1 MKTTWQPSL
10 SVPLTTDI
18 AGRHSCLLMI
28 LSWDCSPEMA
38 KLRKA
43 TKLWSFPT
51 KNRIFHYYFP
61 FRNLELPT
69 EEFAKGVR
77 DLCDRTGALL
87 IVDDVRA
94 GFRLNTKVGLLE
106 ILRIGLD
113 WVAPGTPC
121 MA

>member
-1 MKTTWQPSL
+1 
-10 SVPLTTDI
+10 
-18 AGRHSCLLMI
+18 
-28 LSWDCSPEMA
+28 MA

-51 KNRIFHYYFP
+51 KNRISYFYFP

-94 GFRLNTKVGLLE
+94 GFRFNTKVGLVE
-106 ILRIGLD
+106 I
-113 WVAPGTPC
+113 
-121 MA
+121 

>member
-1 MKTTWQPSL
+1 M
-10 SVPLTTDI
+10 
-18 AGRHSCLLMI
+18 
-28 LSWDCSPEMA
+28 
-38 KLRKA
+38 LRKA
-43 TKLWSFPT
+43 IKLWSFPT

-94 GFRLNTKVGLLE
+94 GFRFNTKVGLVE
-106 ILRIGLD
+106 I
-113 WVAPGTPC
+113 
-121 MA
+121 